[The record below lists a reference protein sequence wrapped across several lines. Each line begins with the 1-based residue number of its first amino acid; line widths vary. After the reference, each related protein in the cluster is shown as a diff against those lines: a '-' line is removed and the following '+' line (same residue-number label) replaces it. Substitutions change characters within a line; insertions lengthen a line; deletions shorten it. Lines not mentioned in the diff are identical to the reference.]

1 MSENREPEMMEKETG
16 SQEHEPIESIEQT
29 VADLKKKIEELTEEQ
44 EKAAEETE
52 KDTGDRIAAFTEN
65 AKEIVSA
72 SIDEIRS
79 KAEDLTENADLQK
92 TIAYIRDNAMK
103 AVTMTKEKIE
113 EIRQDPKTQENT
125 EKAMDAV
132 RSVGE
137 KVNEHARKAGEY
149 ISDRIDDDAKE
160 TLHEACETAT
170 KALEEGTRKVVEEVS
185 EFVNRED
192 VQQTITKARTK
203 ATELMNRGAE
213 SLKDLFGKK
222 DGQK

>member
-1 MSENREPEMMEKETG
+1 MSENREPEMMEQEKS

-44 EKAAEETE
+44 EKAQESEE
-52 KDTGDRIAAFTEN
+52 KDAGEKIAAFTES

-72 SIDEIRS
+72 SIDEIRA
-79 KAEDLTENADLQK
+79 KAEDLSENADLAK
-92 TIAYIRDNAMK
+92 TIAYIKDNAMK
-103 AVTMTKEKIE
+103 AVTMTKEKID

-125 EKAMDAV
+125 EKAVDAMKAAA
-132 RSVGE
+132 E
-137 KVNEHARKAGEY
+137 KVNQQAKKAGEY
-149 ISDRIDDDAKE
+149 ISDHINDDTKE

-170 KALEEGTRKVVEEVS
+170 KALEEGTRKVGEEVS

>member
-1 MSENREPEMMEKETG
+1 MSENKEPEIREQNNG
-16 SQEHEPIESIEQT
+16 SEHEPIESIEQT

-44 EKAAEETE
+44 EKAAEETQ

-72 SIDEIRS
+72 SIDEIKA
-79 KAEDLTENADLQK
+79 KAEDLSENADLQK

-149 ISDRIDDDAKE
+149 ISDRIDDDTKE

>member
-1 MSENREPEMMEKETG
+1 
-16 SQEHEPIESIEQT
+16 
-29 VADLKKKIEELTEEQ
+29 
-44 EKAAEETE
+44 
-52 KDTGDRIAAFTEN
+52 
-65 AKEIVSA
+65 
-72 SIDEIRS
+72 
-79 KAEDLTENADLQK
+79 
-92 TIAYIRDNAMK
+92 
-103 AVTMTKEKIE
+103 
-113 EIRQDPKTQENT
+113 
-125 EKAMDAV
+125 MDAV

-149 ISDRIDDDAKE
+149 ISDRIDDDTKE